1 MPVKTSYQK
10 LKDAGKRVVAFYV
23 DEAPHHEIMQAAA
36 VEGCTTVAAWA
47 RQVLIDRAR
56 EVLRK
61 KEKRD

>member
-10 LKDAGKRVVAFYV
+10 LKDQGKRVVAFYV
-23 DEAPHHEIMQAAA
+23 DDEAHREILLASA
-36 VEGCTTVAAWA
+36 VEGSTTVAAWA

-56 EVLRK
+56 DILRK